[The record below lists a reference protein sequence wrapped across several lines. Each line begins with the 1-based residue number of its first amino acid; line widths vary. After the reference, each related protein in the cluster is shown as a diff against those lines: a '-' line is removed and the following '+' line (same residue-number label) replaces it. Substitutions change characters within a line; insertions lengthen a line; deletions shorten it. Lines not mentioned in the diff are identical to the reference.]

1 MKFWRERGKG
11 RGGRRDADTKEGEM
25 EGMKERRDVCEERV
39 GLGVLRNFLAL
50 VLCVNTLLIQVLLLA
65 CVRPHCPDWV
75 CVCVRDSGGLHMSL
89 FEESLRK
96 SRTWLRP
103 FSGRLRNLHH
113 RGPLCMSLHSLR
125 MLLANT
131 YGLMLTLKV
140 LTTFC
145 DISWAKRSV
154 VHCRY
159 CSDEWS
165 RTHSEVPFKP
175 SIFSL
180 VNAAIPCDQLEPV
193 AKSVWA
199 NIS

>member
-25 EGMKERRDVCEERV
+25 EGMKERRGVCEERV

-50 VLCVNTLLIQVLLLA
+50 VLCVNAALIQVLLPA
-65 CVRPHCPDWV
+65 GVRPHCPDWV
-75 CVCVRDSGGLHMSL
+75 WVRDSGGLHMSL

-103 FSGRLRNLHH
+103 FSGRLRNPHH

-131 YGLMLTLKV
+131 YGLELTLKM
-140 LTTFC
+140 
-145 DISWAKRSV
+145 RSHWLNSV
-154 VHCRY
+154 KACRQNRNNY
-159 CSDEWS
+159 L
-165 RTHSEVPFKP
+165 F
-175 SIFSL
+175 SI
-180 VNAAIPCDQLEPV
+180 A
-193 AKSVWA
+193 
-199 NIS
+199 